1 MRSERRPSSDFDG
14 AVLEGRPDPMLS
26 EEIRSREARERETF
40 SKVAEGRSAVKTE
53 DLLVPPA
60 EIARYGAFVAGNA
73 VPVYPIERLF
83 TLAAPA
89 PGKRIL
95 EICGHHGEYGAIL
108 AHLGAEVDSVDIA
121 EPLVAMAKDRARVNN
136 LEGKLRP
143 AVMSVHEMQFPNDT
157 FDVVFG
163 KASLHHL
170 DLRLARDEIHRVL
183 KPGGYGVFSEPVH
196 LMPIMGRLR
205 AMVPIKA
212 DAESPDEKPLSQ
224 QDLDEFCRPFSR
236 VEIFHFRLLQ
246 RLDRV
251 LKGAGR
257 LLARLDTRLLET
269 VPALRPTAG
278 GVLFRVF
285 K

>member
-1 MRSERRPSSDFDG
+1 
-14 AVLEGRPDPMLS
+14 MLS
-26 EEIRSREARERETF
+26 EEVLSREARERATF
-40 SKVAEGRSAVKTE
+40 SRIAQGRSAAALE
-53 DLLVPPA
+53 DLVVSST
-60 EIARYGAFVAGNA
+60 EIARYGALVAGKA
-73 VPVYPIERLF
+73 PPVYPIERLF
-83 TLAAPA
+83 ALAAPA

-108 AHLGAEVDSVDIA
+108 ALLGAEVDSVDIA
-121 EPLVAMAKDRARVNN
+121 EPLVAMACDRARINK

-143 AVMSVHEMQFPNDT
+143 AVMSVHEMQFPKNT

-183 KPGGYGVFSEPVH
+183 KPGGYGVFSEPVY
-196 LMPIMGRLR
+196 LLPIMGRLR
-205 AMVPIKA
+205 ALVPIKA

-224 QDLDEFCRPFSR
+224 EDLDEFCRPFTR
-236 VEIFHFRLLQ
+236 VEIFHFRLLG

-251 LKGAGR
+251 FKHSGH
-257 LLARLDTRLLET
+257 LLARIDAHLFDLL
-269 VPALRPTAG
+269 PALRPTAG
-278 GVLFRVF
+278 GVLFRVY

>member
-1 MRSERRPSSDFDG
+1 
-14 AVLEGRPDPMLS
+14 MLS
-26 EEIRSREARERETF
+26 EDVLSREARERETF
-40 SKVAEGRSAVKTE
+40 SRVAEGRSAVATE
-53 DLLVPPA
+53 DLLVPAA
-60 EIARYGAFVAGNA
+60 EIARYGAFVKGTAT
-73 VPVYPIERLF
+73 PVYPIERLF
-83 TLAAPA
+83 ALAAPK
-89 PGKRIL
+89 PGQRIL

-108 AHLGAEVDSVDIA
+108 ALLGAEVDSVDIA
-121 EPLVAMAKDRARVNN
+121 EPLVAMARDRARVNH

-170 DLRLARDEIHRVL
+170 DLRLARDEIYRVL
-183 KPGGYGVFSEPVH
+183 KPGGYGVFSEPVQ
-196 LMPIMGRLR
+196 LLPLIRKLR
-205 AMVPIKA
+205 GLVPIKA
-212 DAESPDEKPLSQ
+212 DAESPDEKPLTQ
-224 QDLDEFCRPFSR
+224 QDLDEFCRPFAR
-236 VEIFHFRLLQ
+236 VELFHFRLLG

-251 LKGAGR
+251 VKRAGH
-257 LLARLDTRLLET
+257 LLARVDTALLER

>member
-1 MRSERRPSSDFDG
+1 
-14 AVLEGRPDPMLS
+14 MLS
-26 EEIRSREARERETF
+26 EDVLSREARERDTF
-40 SKVAEGRSAVKTE
+40 SKVAMGRSAVATR
-53 DLLVPPA
+53 DLIVPPA
-60 EIARYGAFVAGNA
+60 EIARYRAFVTGAA

-89 PGKRIL
+89 AGKRVL

-108 AHLGAEVDSVDIA
+108 AHLGADVDSVDIA
-121 EPLVAMAKDRARVNN
+121 EPLVAMARDRARVNN
-136 LEGKLRP
+136 LDGKLRP

-170 DLRLARDEIHRVL
+170 DLKLARDEIHRVL

-196 LMPIMGRLR
+196 LLPIVSKLR
-205 AMVPIKA
+205 ALVPIKA

-236 VEIFHFRLLQ
+236 VEIHHFRLLG

-251 LKGAGR
+251 IKSAGHM
-257 LLARLDTRLLET
+257 LARIDTEILQR

>member
-1 MRSERRPSSDFDG
+1 
-14 AVLEGRPDPMLS
+14 MLS
-26 EEIRSREARERETF
+26 EEVLSREARERATF
-40 SKVAEGRSAVKTE
+40 SKVATGRSAATLD
-53 DLLVPPA
+53 DLIVPPD
-60 EIARYGAFVAGNA
+60 EIARYGAFVDGKAL
-73 VPVYPIERLF
+73 PVYPIERLF
-83 TLAAPA
+83 ALAAPA

-121 EPLVAMAKDRARVNN
+121 EPLVAMAKDRVSLNGLDGR
-136 LEGKLRP
+136 LRP
-143 AVMSVHEMQFPNDT
+143 AVMSVHAMEFPDDT

-196 LMPIMGRLR
+196 LMPIMGQLR
-205 AMVPIKA
+205 SLVPIKP
-212 DAESPDEKPLSQ
+212 DIESPDEKPLSQ

-236 VEIFHFRLLQ
+236 VEIQHFRLLG

-251 LKGAGR
+251 LKRAGHA
-257 LLARLDTRLLET
+257 LARMDLTLLEHLP
-269 VPALRPTAG
+269 VLRSTAG
-278 GVLFRVF
+278 GVLFRVV

>member
-1 MRSERRPSSDFDG
+1 
-14 AVLEGRPDPMLS
+14 MLS
-26 EEIRSREARERETF
+26 EAVRSREARERATF
-40 SKVAEGRSAVKTE
+40 SKVAAGRSAVAIE
-53 DLLVPPA
+53 DLIVSPA
-60 EIARYGAFVAGNA
+60 EIARYGAFVSGRAA
-73 VPVYPIERLF
+73 PVYPIERLF
-83 TLAAPA
+83 ALAEPA

-121 EPLVAMAKDRARVNN
+121 EPLVAIAKDRVSLNC
-136 LEGKLRP
+136 LDGKLRP
-143 AVMSVHEMQFPNDT
+143 AVMSVHEMEFANDT

-196 LMPIMGRLR
+196 LMPVMSRLR
-205 AMVPIKA
+205 GLVPVKV

-224 QDLDEFCRPFSR
+224 QDLDDFCRPFSR
-236 VEIFHFRLLQ
+236 VELFHFRLLG

-251 LKGAGR
+251 LKPAGHV
-257 LLARLDTRLLET
+257 LARLDMQILERLP
-269 VPALRPTAG
+269 VLRPTAG